1 MRTEPLDEF
10 AVVDA
15 SLAVKWLVAERF
27 SDEVEDLLSTWES
40 EGTRLAVPYFMPTEV
55 SNVLHRYVVR
65 GGLTVLE
72 AMSLMDR
79 ILDMR
84 IEKYDEAQIYTRAIE
99 LASQLEQG
107 SVYDC
112 HYLALA
118 EFLDCDF
125 WTDDRRFSRAAGR
138 NGIDQVRWIGDFLP

>member
-1 MRTEPLDEF
+1 MDDF
-10 AVVDA
+10 VVVDA

-27 SDEVEDLLSTWES
+27 SDEAEDLLSTWEL
-40 EGTRLAVPYFMPTEV
+40 EGTRLAVPYFMPVEV

-65 GGLTVLE
+65 GGLTVSE
-72 AMSLMDR
+72 AMALMDR
-79 ILDMR
+79 ILGMR
-84 IEKYDEAQIYTRAIE
+84 IEKYDEDRIYARAIE
-99 LASQLEQG
+99 LASQLGQG

-125 WTDDRRFSRAAGR
+125 WTDDRRFTRAADR
-138 NGIDQVRWIGDFLP
+138 NGIDRVRWIGDFTP

>member
-1 MRTEPLDEF
+1 MDDF
-10 AVVDA
+10 VVVDA
-15 SLAVKWLVAERF
+15 SLAVKWLVAENYT
-27 SDEVEDLLSTWES
+27 EDARELRDAWQRERI
-40 EGTRLAVPYFMPTEV
+40 RLAAPYFMPTEV